1 MCDLLK
7 HTVSTEQGRIKEN
20 PGYQTL
26 GDTNIKLLTVKHFSL
41 SKFSQYLLCFIYQNS
56 VFVYWN
62 TKNNW
67 DKFLV
72 DILDT
77 ILSCEV

>member
-7 HTVSTEQGRIKEN
+7 HIVSTEQGRIKEN

-41 SKFSQYLLCFIYQNS
+41 SKFS
-56 VFVYWN
+56 YWN